1 MLPYWKWRHSV
12 KVLLNVVLPETHTS
26 ARNEASTYLQWS
38 SVIKTTLVTDN
49 SESVFKVISNYIKI
63 GCLGSTLGQVLIAN
77 WSFHQTVLIANWS
90 FHQAVLTAYWYFHQA
105 VLIANWSF
113 HQAVLIANRSFHQVV
128 LIADF
133 ILNDHLFGS
142 LHQHRVVFSIK
153 EDPNTNYN
161 INRDTCIVLI
171 SGGV

>member
-1 MLPYWKWRHSV
+1 M
-12 KVLLNVVLPETHTS
+12 
-26 ARNEASTYLQWS
+26 
-38 SVIKTTLVTDN
+38 TDN

-77 WSFHQTVLIANWS
+77 WSFHQ
-90 FHQAVLTAYWYFHQA
+90 
-105 VLIANWSF
+105 
-113 HQAVLIANRSFHQVV
+113 AVLIANRSFHQVV

-133 ILNDHLFGS
+133 ILNDHLFGP